1 MTDNERIAKVI
12 WSNSL
17 QRSIQFFGW
26 LPKLTSIKVIENGT
40 SFYLG
45 KLKAWVSIQYER
57 SVNNFS
63 VIVRPDDGGNE
74 IVYHSVSL
82 DNLVPVIDANVISV
96 KSADLLREWQYN
108 RYWFYTNWRIS
119 ENQKTLVFSFLFVK
133 LTSVPK
139 TRRPSNLRNLC

>member
-40 SFYLG
+40 AFYLG
-45 KLKAWVSIQYER
+45 KLKAWVLIHYER

-82 DNLVPVIDANVISV
+82 DNIVPVIDANVIYGTNS
-96 KSADLLREWQYN
+96 YN
-108 RYWFYTNWRIS
+108 YIC
-119 ENQKTLVFSFLFVK
+119 EICGLI
-133 LTSVPK
+133 PK
-139 TRRPSNLRNLC
+139 IAV

>member
-40 SFYLG
+40 TFYLG
-45 KLKAWVSIQYER
+45 KLKAWVLIQYQR

-63 VIVRPDDGGNE
+63 ITVRPDNGGNE
-74 IVYHSVSL
+74 IVYHAVSI
-82 DNLVPVIDANVISV
+82 DNIVPVIDANVKHGTTSYEYICEICG
-96 KSADLLREWQYN
+96 LL
-108 RYWFYTNWRIS
+108 
-119 ENQKTLVFSFLFVK
+119 
-133 LTSVPK
+133 PK
-139 TRRPSNLRNLC
+139 IAV

>member
-26 LPKLTSIKVIENGT
+26 LPKLTSSKVIENGT

-45 KLKAWVSIQYER
+45 KLKAWVLIQYER

-82 DNLVPVIDANVISV
+82 DNLVPVIDANVKYGTHS
-96 KSADLLREWQYN
+96 YN
-108 RYWFYTNWRIS
+108 HIC
-119 ENQKTLVFSFLFVK
+119 EICG
-133 LTSVPK
+133 LTPRMAV
-139 TRRPSNLRNLC
+139 

>member
-1 MTDNERIAKVI
+1 MVLSECYPDSIPEPKWVTLYNEWTIQKNAYKQRFMTDNERIAKVI

-82 DNLVPVIDANVISV
+82 DNLVPVIDANVKYGTS
-96 KSADLLREWQYN
+96 SYN
-108 RYWFYTNWRIS
+108 HIC
-119 ENQKTLVFSFLFVK
+119 EICG
-133 LTSVPK
+133 LTPRMAV
-139 TRRPSNLRNLC
+139 